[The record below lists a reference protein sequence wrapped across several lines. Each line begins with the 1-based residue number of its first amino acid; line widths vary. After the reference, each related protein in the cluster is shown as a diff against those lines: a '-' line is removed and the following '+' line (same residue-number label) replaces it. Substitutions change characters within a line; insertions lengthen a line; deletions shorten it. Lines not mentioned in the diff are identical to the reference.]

1 MTTAKIIWTKVDEA
15 PALATY
21 ALLPVVRAFTR
32 GTGIDVETRDISFAG
47 RIIANFPEKLAE
59 ERRIPDDLTALG
71 KICQTPGANVIKLP
85 NISASIPQL
94 QGALKELREKGF
106 DIPDFPESPARTR
119 RRPCGRGSPRSSA
132 RR

>member
-15 PALATY
+15 PALASY

-32 GTGIDVETRDISFAG
+32 GTGIEVETRDISFAG
-47 RIIANFPEKLAE
+47 RIIANFPEKLTE
-59 ERRIPDDLTALG
+59 PQRIPDDLTELG
-71 KICQTPGANVIKLP
+71 EICQAPGANVIKLP

-94 QGALKELREKGF
+94 LGACRSSGRR
-106 DIPDFPESPARTR
+106 DTTSPSSPRSPGPTR